1 MDTTHSS
8 WIPLA
13 ETAIRSLRDV
23 DAVRIQTAGDDIS
36 EIHVVSSSRRP
47 AKQIVRDIQT
57 LLLTRFQRP
66 IDFRVVSVAFTD
78 RPIAHEPEPEPEPV
92 AGHAP
97 ATGGPAP
104 PPARPAPVPAN
115 GPTAHVHER
124 SDIDEEPTEDDLPDD
139 RIRFDSVNVYVSGRR
154 AQAQVELRWRGIPRM
169 GSASGWGTREGALRL
184 VAQATVSTVLEFLDD
199 GVAFSLDTVQIL
211 TIGRGEVALVVIEL
225 LGHRAQKRLAGSCA
239 VEQDA
244 QEAVVLA
251 TLSALNRIVGGL
263 PGKEPTEY
271 VLRPTSS

>member
-1 MDTTHSS
+1 MDTTHST

-13 ETAIRSLRDV
+13 ETAIRSLRDIDGV
-23 DAVRIQTAGDDIS
+23 HIQTAGDDIT

-78 RPIAHEPEPEPEPV
+78 RVSGPEPV
-92 AGHAP
+92 PAP
-97 ATGGPAP
+97 EGIPAP
-104 PPARPAPVPAN
+104 PHN
-115 GPTAHVHER
+115 GPTDET
-124 SDIDEEPTEDDLPDD
+124 DIRPEVTEEPTTHDAESHDAESDDAESDE
-139 RIRFDSVNVYVSGRR
+139 RIRFSSVNLYVSGRR
-154 AQAQVELRWRGIPRM
+154 AQAQVELRWKGVPRM
-169 GSASGWGTREGALRL
+169 GSASGWGTRDGALKL
-184 VAQATVSTVLEFLDD
+184 VAQATVATVLEFLD
-199 GVAFSLDTVQIL
+199 GEVAFSLDSVQIL
-211 TIGRGEVALVVIEL
+211 PVGRGEVALVVVEL